1 MNQRQKDKYK
11 KSPET
16 LMRAILSLQKK
27 LEDNEARFQ
36 QEPLRV
42 WVENSSGAEVPKPN
56 PFVQEYR
63 AMVRDFAAAIKAYKD
78 ITGEQ
83 ESAQVSSLENIRAR
97 FKVAK

>member
-16 LMRAILSLQKK
+16 LMKAILSLQKK
-27 LEDNEARFQ
+27 LEENEERFQ
-36 QEPLRV
+36 EEPLRV
-42 WVENSSGAEVPKPN
+42 WVENSNGTEVPKPN

-63 AMVRDFAAAIKAYKD
+63 AMIRDFAAALKAYKD

-83 ESAQVSSLENIRAR
+83 ESAQVSSLESLRSR

>member
-16 LMRAILSLQKK
+16 LMKAILSMQKK
-27 LEDNEARFQ
+27 LEENEQAYIKA
-36 QEPLRV
+36 PLVVEVEMGDGR
-42 WVENSSGAEVPKPN
+42 WVPRPN

>member
-42 WVENSSGAEVPKPN
+42 WVENSSGVEVPKPN

-83 ESAQVSSLENIRAR
+83 ESAQVSSLENLRAR

>member
-42 WVENSSGAEVPKPN
+42 WVENSNGVEVPKPN

-63 AMVRDFAAAIKAYKD
+63 AMVRDFAAAIKAYTE
-78 ITGEQ
+78 ITGKKDE
-83 ESAQVSSLENIRAR
+83 AQVSSLDNIRAR

>member
-1 MNQRQKDKYK
+1 MGRTKGDSFKKAPDTLQK
-11 KSPET
+11 
-16 LMRAILSLQKK
+16 AILSMQEK
-27 LEDNEARFQ
+27 LIKNEKDFLAA
-36 QEPLRV
+36 PLMVEVEMGDGR
-42 WVENSSGAEVPKPN
+42 WVPRPN

>member
-42 WVENSSGAEVPKPN
+42 WVENSSGPKPN

-83 ESAQVSSLENIRAR
+83 ESAQVSSLENLRAR

>member
-1 MNQRQKDKYK
+1 
-11 KSPET
+11 
-16 LMRAILSLQKK
+16 MRAILSLQKK

-42 WVENSSGAEVPKPN
+42 WVENSNGVEVPKPN

-63 AMVRDFAAAIKAYKD
+63 AMVRDFSAALKAYKD
-78 ITGEQ
+78 ITGKKDET
-83 ESAQVSSLENIRAR
+83 QVSSLENIRAK

>member
-42 WVENSSGAEVPKPN
+42 WVENSNGAEVPKPN

-63 AMVRDFAAAIKAYKD
+63 ATVRDFAAAIKAYKD

>member
-1 MNQRQKDKYK
+1 MNARQEKKYE

-16 LMRAILSLQKK
+16 LKKSILSLQEK
-27 LEDNEARFQ
+27 LEKNEKDFLEA
-36 QEPLRV
+36 PLAV
-42 WVENSSGAEVPKPN
+42 IVEMGDGRYVPRPN

-63 AMVRDFAAAIKAYKD
+63 AMIRDFAAAVKAYKD

-83 ESAQVSSLENIRAR
+83 ESAQVSSLDNLRSR

>member
-16 LMRAILSLQKK
+16 LMKAILSLQKK
-27 LEDNEARFQ
+27 LEDNADQFQ
-36 QEPLRV
+36 REPLRV
-42 WVENSSGAEVPKPN
+42 WVENSNGVEVPKPN

-63 AMVRDFAAAIKAYKD
+63 AMVRDFAAAIKAYTE
-78 ITGEQ
+78 ITGKKDET
-83 ESAQVSSLENIRAR
+83 QVSSLESLRSR

>member
-16 LMRAILSLQKK
+16 LMKAILSLQKK
-27 LEDNEARFQ
+27 LEDNADQFQ
-36 QEPLRV
+36 REPLRV
-42 WVENSSGAEVPKPN
+42 WVENSNGVEVPKPN

-63 AMVRDFAAAIKAYKD
+63 SMGRDFSAALKAYKELTD
-78 ITGEQ
+78 KKDE
-83 ESAQVSSLENIRAR
+83 AQVSSLESIRSR